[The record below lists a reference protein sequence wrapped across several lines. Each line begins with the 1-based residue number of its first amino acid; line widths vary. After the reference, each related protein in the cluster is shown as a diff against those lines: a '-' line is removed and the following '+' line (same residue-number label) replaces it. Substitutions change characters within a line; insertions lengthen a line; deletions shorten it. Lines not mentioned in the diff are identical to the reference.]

1 MCSSDLGIPSRTL
14 PGVGGKGAFF
24 TRGSGHNLNAA
35 YTEDSAEYKAV
46 LDRIKL
52 KLDTAANAVPEPEIR
67 REKGADIGVICLGS
81 TRGAVLEAMDLLKAQ
96 GIAADFMR
104 LKGFP
109 FGNTVREFLE
119 SHERIFVV
127 EQNQQGQMRSM
138 LMIETN
144 TPPEKLIAVLDY
156 AGLPL
161 TAKVVVDA
169 VTAQVNTPAGAR

>member
-1 MCSSDLGIPSRTL
+1 MPDFIDVQRVGKVAVITL
-14 PGVGGKGAFF
+14 NRPKQ
-24 TRGSGHNLNAA
+24 LNALNPQLMVELGQA
-35 YTEDSAEYKAV
+35 
-46 LDRIKL
+46 L
-52 KLDTAANAVPEPEIR
+52 KVFEANPQIGCMIITGNEKSFAA
-67 REKGADIGVICLGS
+67 GADIGVICLGS

-109 FGNTVREFLE
+109 FGDTVREFLA
-119 SHERIFVV
+119 SHERVFVV

-144 TPPEKLIAVLDY
+144 TPPEKLISVLDY

>member
-1 MCSSDLGIPSRTL
+1 MLFRSCD
-14 PGVGGKGAFF
+14 
-24 TRGSGHNLNAA
+24 
-35 YTEDSAEYKAV
+35 
-46 LDRIKL
+46 
-52 KLDTAANAVPEPEIR
+52 
-67 REKGADIGVICLGS
+67 
-81 TRGAVLEAMDLLKAQ
+81 
-96 GIAADFMR
+96 
-104 LKGFP
+104 
-109 FGNTVREFLE
+109 TVREFLA

-144 TPPEKLIAVLDY
+144 TPPEKLISVLDY